1 MGEPSVDHQ
10 RKIINIEGNQEKKRK
25 EKKKR
30 TNSLVDVKVN
40 AVKLA
45 EANEVGADKD
55 LELTA
60 LTLPSLAVLGVALM
74 LHPHPEL
81 VHLDE
86 IGQHKRDRVVNVAL
100 LTERSKKDIN
110 HSNNNNKK
118 KMNNEMSHVDLET
131 SGSWFL
137 IIWER

>member
-1 MGEPSVDHQ
+1 VEAVGEDLDDDLHQ
-10 RKIINIEGNQEKKRK
+10 VLLGQRVLAAHDLLKDRWENLLLTINEKISILKETKKRK
-25 EKKKR
+25 EKKKKKR
-30 TNSLVDVKVN
+30 TNGLVDVKVN

-60 LTLPSLAVLGVALM
+60 LTLPPLAVLGVALM

-86 IGQHKRDRVVNVAL
+86 VGQH
-100 LTERSKKDIN
+100 ERECCPP
-110 HSNNNNKK
+110 H
-118 KMNNEMSHVDLET
+118 
-131 SGSWFL
+131 
-137 IIWER
+137 

>member
-60 LTLPSLAVLGVALM
+60 LTLPPLAVLGVASS
-74 LHPHPEL
+74 P
-81 VHLDE
+81 
-86 IGQHKRDRVVNVAL
+86 RACSSR
-100 LTERSKKDIN
+100 
-110 HSNNNNKK
+110 
-118 KMNNEMSHVDLET
+118 
-131 SGSWFL
+131 
-137 IIWER
+137 